1 MHAAEVSRSTAFDD
15 FKHPDEGRKDVN
27 AGDGR
32 NLRNRQLWMDQQIFR
47 ITDALP
53 VYVFIKRNIGKVF
66 KEPAEVVFTEA
77 GSFCSLFKSDVFC
90 TVFADIITYSQ
101 KFFHIFLVGVITC
114 TGAFEAERLFPS
126 EPHENFDELCM
137 DCSFEHGIAQS
148 IFITDLQQKHPD
160 LLMGSFV
167 AFGSNQHGGRKS
179 S

>member
-1 MHAAEVSRSTAFDD
+1 MILNIRMKEERLSKPDKEETSVTA
-15 FKHPDEGRKDVN
+15 
-27 AGDGR
+27 
-32 NLRNRQLWMDQQIFR
+32 QLWIDQQIFR
-47 ITDALP
+47 ITDALLI
-53 VYVFIKRNIGKVF
+53 YIFIKRNIGKVF

-101 KFFHIFLVGVITC
+101 KFFHIFLVSIIAC
-114 TGAFEAERLFPS
+114 TGAWKPGRLLPS
-126 EPHENFDELCM
+126 EPYENFDEFCV
-137 DCSFEHGIAQS
+137 DCGFEHGIAHC

-167 AFGSNQHGGRKS
+167 AFGSDQHGGRKS

>member
-1 MHAAEVSRSTAFDD
+1 M
-15 FKHPDEGRKDVN
+15 
-27 AGDGR
+27 
-32 NLRNRQLWMDQQIFR
+32 
-47 ITDALP
+47 
-53 VYVFIKRNIGKVF
+53 
-66 KEPAEVVFTEA
+66 VFTEA

-126 EPHENFDELCM
+126 ELHENFDELCM

-148 IFITDLQQKHPD
+148 IFVTNLQQKHPD